1 MMLKLFAQ
9 TVINKQMTVV
19 QEIGRLLGETT
30 AETKVILSRV
40 KNLINED
47 NSSDNL
53 RNP

>member
-1 MMLKLFAQ
+1 
-9 TVINKQMTVV
+9 
-19 QEIGRLLGETT
+19 
-30 AETKVILSRV
+30 ILSRV